1 GEQAFEVPFIHCNNL
16 IQEISSAAFDPTLS
30 NAVLPRTLIRGPDW
44 CQTHGPRRDRDFPP
58 VFCIPI
64 EDQKPGTRPK
74 RKRLPQLL
82 DDPRARGMAGD
93 VEVQNASTIMA
104 DDEKAVEHAERD
116 RRNREINP
124 SRQWLP
130 GDFEERRA
138 TGWLGSGA
146 LGA

>member
-1 GEQAFEVPFIHCNNL
+1 VEGGSYRVHLQG
-16 IQEISSAAFDPTLS
+16 S
-30 NAVLPRTLIRGPDW
+30 NS
-44 CQTHGPRRDRDFPP
+44 CRDFPP

-116 RRNREINP
+116 RRNREDIHRGNSFP
-124 SRQWLP
+124 AISKKGEP
-130 GDFEERRA
+130 PAGVA
-138 TGWLGSGA
+138 
-146 LGA
+146 